1 MLEVNVAD
9 LKNDLEVLNLLI
21 EQYDDARLNLFNQ
34 LKESCINWQD
44 GNSIEFDNKI
54 YLEKQESDLFLQ
66 SLKGKKE
73 VFDYMCDKYGEI
85 GKNIK
90 CNLESKDAIIN
101 TIDNCYN
108 KVVDLVSEFDKIDK
122 SFSYPEQYSIQ
133 RQRERIL
140 EIKNELS
147 EIKNEISKSYE
158 KIADIENQVSVKISK
173 LETIKINSFDYNL
186 V

>member
-1 MLEVNVAD
+1 MLEVNVSD
-9 LKNDLEVLNLLI
+9 LKNDLETLNLLI
-21 EQYDDARLNLFNQ
+21 EQYDDIRLNLFNQ

-44 GNSIEFDNKI
+44 ANSIEFDNKI

-66 SLKGKKE
+66 SLKDKKE
-73 VFDYMCDKYGEI
+73 VFDYICDKYSEI
-85 GKNIK
+85 GKSIK
-90 CNLESKDAIIN
+90 FNLESKDTIIH

-108 KVVDLVSEFDKIDK
+108 KVVDLLSEFDKIDR

-133 RQRERIL
+133 RQRKRIL
-140 EIKNELS
+140 EIKAKLS
-147 EIKNEISKSYE
+147 DIKNEIFKNYK
-158 KIADIENQVSVKISK
+158 KIADIENKVSVKISK